1 MRNRQAS
8 LGKIVSVSNTL
19 LARLLILLVVVCF
32 SHTLHAQT
40 ITWAGRPWK
49 VTGGGMAGV
58 ARGNPENVSVDEKGY
73 LHVRIEKR
81 DGKWTASELF
91 TAERFG
97 FGERHR
103 REPSLDSGREMAQL
117 LVVLVGALCLIV
129 AGSVGAVATWVTRAA
144 PTGLTPSGSSAQ
156 ILP

>member
-1 MRNRQAS
+1 AALACRGDRSASGGPFGHWHSKYWGEMRNRQAS

-97 FGERHR
+97 FGTYQWEV
-103 REPSLDSGREMAQL
+103 EGN
-117 LVVLVGALCLIV
+117 
-129 AGSVGAVATWVTRAA
+129 
-144 PTGLTPSGSSAQ
+144 
-156 ILP
+156 